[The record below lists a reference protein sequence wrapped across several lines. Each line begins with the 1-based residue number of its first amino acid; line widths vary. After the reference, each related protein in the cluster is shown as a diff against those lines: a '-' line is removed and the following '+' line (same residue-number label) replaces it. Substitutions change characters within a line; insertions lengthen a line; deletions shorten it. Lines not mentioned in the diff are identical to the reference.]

1 LKKSIK
7 KILKE
12 YTIKKVIKEEVAL
25 EGINFKDL
33 YKEMWDKMLYGV
45 CMKYTNDIN
54 QAQDYCQNGFMK
66 VYKNLGLFDGGGSL
80 EGWVRRVINNNILD
94 ELRKRKIKYS
104 EEEPKWGITDKD
116 ETEPQH
122 FDEKHTEG
130 ISASDVIKLSSN
142 LSPKYKEI
150 FDLYY
155 LDGYKHQEIAEKLG
169 ISVGTSKSNLYKAK
183 ANIKKYLQ
191 K

>member
-1 LKKSIK
+1 MKKSIK

-12 YTIKKVIKEEVAL
+12 YTEKSNIS
-25 EGINFKDL
+25 FKDV
-33 YKEMWDKMLYGV
+33 YDEMWNKMLYGV

-66 VYKNLGLFDGGGSL
+66 VYKNLGLFDGEGSL

-104 EEEPKWGITDKD
+104 DEEPKWGITDKD

-169 ISVGTSKSNLYKAK
+169 ITVGTSKSNLYKAK